1 MELVKLEERIELT
14 IFPCLFAMMN
24 KMRDETA
31 SLGVSKIG
39 YEVLGLQSTLKLL
52 QALGRCDLIFSDL
65 SFEDAA
71 SQEIY

>member
-1 MELVKLEERIELT
+1 
-14 IFPCLFAMMN
+14 
-24 KMRDETA
+24 MRRLL
-31 SLGVSKIG
+31 LGFQRLGI
-39 YEVLGLQSTLKLL
+39 EVLGLQSTLKLL

>member
-24 KMRDETA
+24 EMCDETA

-39 YEVLGLQSTLKLL
+39 Y
-52 QALGRCDLIFSDL
+52 
-65 SFEDAA
+65 
-71 SQEIY
+71 